1 MCLIGI
7 AISFD
12 EPSCDMAH
20 GAVSAALCD
29 FFRTG
34 IKCCEG
40 IICIHEI
47 NHVCTA
53 LIYLNLRTVRSKKKS
68 CFSQSILI
76 KKRIVLPD
84 LNLQICISLAVRHLR
99 DRKIDMKSRS
109 CTLPVLLF
117 HMVTTVAGVKRD
129 IWKCHRNIKRIHPVI
144 RIIRMIVVA
153 VLRKHICVLKI
164 IVTAVVVLE
173 LSTNMVMLNGICK
186 RCLVRNTDFVGIN
199 TILVIA
205 RCVCGI

>member
-1 MCLIGI
+1 
-7 AISFD
+7 
-12 EPSCDMAH
+12 MAH

-40 IICIHEI
+40 IIGIHEI
-47 NHVCTA
+47 SHICTA
-53 LIYLNLRTVRSKKKS
+53 LIHLNLRAVRSKKKS

-76 KKRIVLPD
+76 KKRIVLSD
-84 LNLQICISLAVRHLR
+84 LNLQISISLAVRHLW
-99 DRKIDMKSRS
+99 DREIDVKSRS

-153 VLRKHICVLKI
+153 VLRKYICVLKI

-173 LSTNMVMLNGICK
+173 LSTNMVMLNGIHEG
-186 RCLVRNTDFVGIN
+186 CLVCDAYHVGIN
-199 TILVIA
+199 TVLVIA